1 MRKRAGEAVSALL
14 TDPMGRSGR
23 RVHDQLATQVTVVA
37 DHDPG
42 ERFIAADEVHAL
54 WPGKRFPSKA

>member
-23 RVHDQLATQVTVVA
+23 RVHDQPATQVAVSSR
-37 DHDPG
+37 HDPG
-42 ERFIAADEVHAL
+42 ERLIAADEVHAL
-54 WPGKRFPSKA
+54 WPS